1 MKLLYN
7 FTYEQNVFTFCRCFS
22 LIELKSLAFP
32 ICPRNAGNFGAC
44 IIDEMRERREI
55 EAIRAR
61 PCIVGLKIDSRH
73 AASRQTGLHAD
84 RQTDRQGRQAS
95 RQASGPTATDGKAK
109 SRAREL
115 PGSRVLLLARKL
127 RLYSSFSILR
137 LWYSRELPGIS
148 YAVPSKRLLFQP
160 SGNSFNCPGRSR
172 AL

>member
-1 MKLLYN
+1 MSKGRGEFRSMY
-7 FTYEQNVFTFCRCFS
+7 YRW
-22 LIELKSLAFP
+22 
-32 ICPRNAGNFGAC
+32 
-44 IIDEMRERREI
+44 DEGTKGEP
-55 EAIRAR
+55 IRAR

-84 RQTDRQGRQAS
+84 RQMGKTDRQTGKAGRQAG
-95 RQASGPTATDGKAK
+95 RQAGRPRQTGKL
-109 SRAREL
+109 RAGREL

-127 RLYSSFSILR
+127 RLCSSFSILR